1 MRYEVIREIL
11 NLCRGN
17 QMRDVFVTEVET
29 EDPDAVAMS
38 YCTGENYTIEKQA
51 KADGSI
57 LYELVV
63 DGLHQRLSF
72 TPED

>member
-29 EDPDAVAMS
+29 DDPDAVAMS
-38 YCTGENYTIEKQA
+38 FCTGENYTMDKQV
-51 KADGSI
+51 KPDGCI
-57 LYELVV
+57 LYDFTV

>member
-29 EDPDAVAMS
+29 DDPDAVVMS
-38 YCTGENYTIEKQA
+38 FCTGENYTMEKQV
-51 KADGSI
+51 KPDGSI
-57 LYELVV
+57 LYDFTV

>member
-17 QMRDVFVTEVET
+17 QMRDVFVTEMET
-29 EDPDAVAMS
+29 DDPDGVAMS
-38 YCTGENYTIEKQA
+38 FCTGENYTMEKQV
-51 KADGSI
+51 KPDGSI
-57 LYELVV
+57 IYDFTV